1 MQPIAPMRHSR
12 VSVIIPAYRA
22 ANTIRR
28 AIDSV
33 LSQTVPADEVIVIDD
48 GSPDQLA
55 TIVGQYTSPIKLL
68 RIANSKTATARNIGI
83 EAATGDFIAFLDADD
98 FWEPCK
104 LERQLAIFSKHPE
117 VGIVAGR
124 FFMEELSGERCLS
137 SMKNGYFDRVL
148 SVGRGQAFL
157 TGALMWTGTVIVR
170 RQTLGNH
177 RFNSG
182 LEPAEDRDL
191 WVRLAASAPVYLMSQ
206 PLATAVMEACG
217 ISRQSISGDC
227 ARMLEVVDRHRNL
240 LGGAAR
246 RKWRSYVCYRW
257 AAIETSPRRAF
268 PIMLKSFVQ
277 WPAPYVGLPS
287 MESWGRCRRTLTIL
301 KQLAAEFNT
310 LHPRE
315 GSL

>member
-1 MQPIAPMRHSR
+1 MYNSN

-22 ANTIRR
+22 ASTIRR
-28 AIDSV
+28 AVDSV
-33 LSQTVPADEVIVIDD
+33 LAQTTPAQEIIVVDD
-48 GSPDQLA
+48 GSPDGLA
-55 TIVGQYTSPIKLL
+55 AIVEQYSSPIKLI
-68 RIANSKTATARNIGI
+68 RIANSKTATARNVGI

-98 FWEPCK
+98 YWEPCK
-104 LERQLAIFSKHPE
+104 LESQLAVFSQHPQ

-124 FFMEELSGERCLS
+124 FRMEELSGQSCLS
-137 SMKNGYFDRVL
+137 SLKNGYYDRVL
-148 SVGRGQAFL
+148 SVGKGQAFL

-170 RQTLGNH
+170 RQTLGDY
-177 RFNSG
+177 RFVSG

-217 ISRQSISGDC
+217 ISRQTISGDC

-240 LGGAAR
+240 LSGAAR

-301 KQLAAEFNT
+301 KQFAMEFNT
-310 LHPRE
+310 LHPRG